1 MKFGNEVCSINTVAM
16 ELYNV
21 SGEGTL
27 SFSTAV
33 SCSSVATGPV
43 AVAPEET
50 NRLRRS
56 FRSVCV
62 CVDGRWREEH
72 VNGIHESVCMYVY
85 VYTMCVCICTQCMC
99 VHNVCVYVHNVCV
112 YVHNVCV

>member
-50 NRLRRS
+50 NRPRRS

-62 CVDGRWREEH
+62 CVCVDGWEIE
-72 VNGIHESVCMYVY
+72 GGTCTW
-85 VYTMCVCICTQCMC
+85 YT
-99 VHNVCVYVHNVCV
+99 
-112 YVHNVCV
+112 